1 MNYLAI
7 GSIVPLGLAGCT
19 SGSTPRATA
28 PLAVGAEAIT
38 SINSRLL
45 DDPTGSEQYR
55 SPDLDRLRPIYG
67 DG

>member
-7 GSIVPLGLAGCT
+7 GSIVPLGLAGCK

-28 PLAVGAEAIT
+28 PLAAGAEAIT
-38 SINSRLL
+38 SINSRPP
-45 DDPTGSEQYR
+45 DDPTGSEQSR
-55 SPDLDRLRPIYG
+55 SPDLDRLRPIPG